1 MKSGLD
7 RTLLQTKDITDQPD
21 SKWILYLSEGVL
33 IACDTFDLED
43 GVLTVFKD
51 DKAVHVLPKDSMWR
65 LIRRHLVDLVKAEVL
80 AKDSARSMTKLMDK
94 LGNLPPDD
102 QRDWS

>member
-7 RTLLQTKDITDQPD
+7 RTLLQTKDITEQPE

-33 IACDTFDLED
+33 IACDSWDLVD
-43 GVLTVFKD
+43 GLLTVYIN
-51 DKAVHVLPKDSMWR
+51 ARPVHILPKEAMWR
-65 LIRRHLVDLVKAEVL
+65 LIRRDLVDLVKAEVL

-102 QRDWS
+102 MRDWS